1 MNTSTQ
7 LFVIWMNFMF
17 FFNLSLTANNGII
30 FTNNFWKFIYLKNW
44 ASQILNV
51 SVLDVFGLTIEFL
64 NIINWFLFNILIWNF
79 SIRMFLVDTGIF
91 ILHNN
96 ISFFDLLH
104 HIKLSLNLFLLWIF
118 YAYFLNV
125 FKIIYIFDL
134 INL

>member
-30 FTNNFWKFIYLKNW
+30 FTNNFLKFIYLKNW

-51 SVLDVFGLTIEFL
+51 SILDVFGLTIEFL